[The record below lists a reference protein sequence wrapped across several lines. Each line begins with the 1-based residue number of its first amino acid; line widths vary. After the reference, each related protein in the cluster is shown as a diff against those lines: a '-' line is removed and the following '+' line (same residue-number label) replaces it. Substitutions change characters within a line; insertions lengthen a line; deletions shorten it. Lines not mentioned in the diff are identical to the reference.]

1 MEWLLKPNEYIRGR
15 TWEMDIQIIGEGN
28 TAEVYSWKEGQILK
42 LFRKEFPL
50 GGIEKEFRVNK
61 EVERLGLS
69 IPKAEEMIEYNGRT
83 GIVYERV
90 NGESMLKLITIKP
103 WKARKFVKHLADL
116 QYEMHQCK
124 AEKLSS
130 YKEALEWSINH
141 TNALTDDVKRTIIH
155 ILEQLPEGGFLCH
168 GDFHPGNI
176 IKTKDDYV
184 ILDWMTAASG
194 VPSMD
199 VARTVLLIKDAA
211 LPGNI
216 PGIVKVMI
224 RSMRTRM
231 LKNYLKYYKKR
242 SGLTQE
248 EIDIWR
254 LPIIAARL
262 TEWIPDTE
270 QKALMKEIEETLL

>member
-1 MEWLLKPNEYIRGR
+1 
-15 TWEMDIQIIGEGN
+15 MDIQIIGEGN

-61 EVERLGLS
+61 EVERLGLP
-69 IPKAEEMIEYNGRT
+69 IPKAEEIIEYNGRT

-90 NGESMLKLITIKP
+90 IGESMLKLISIKP
-103 WKARKFVKHLADL
+103 WKAGKFVKHLANL

-124 AEKLSS
+124 AENLSS
-130 YKEALEWSINH
+130 YKDALKWNINH
-141 TNALTDDVKRTIIH
+141 TNALTDDVKQTILH
-155 ILEQLPEGGFLCH
+155 MLDQLPDGNFLCH

-176 IKTKDDYV
+176 ISTKDDYV
-184 ILDWMTAASG
+184 VLDWMTAASG

-216 PGIVKVMI
+216 PAIVKVI
-224 RSMRTRM
+224 IQGTRARM
-231 LKNYLKYYKKR
+231 LKNYLKHYKRR
-242 SGLTQE
+242 SGLTQK
-248 EIDIWR
+248 EIDSWR
-254 LPIIAARL
+254 LPMIAARL

-270 QKALMKEIEETLL
+270 QKALMKEIEEKLL

>member
-1 MEWLLKPNEYIRGR
+1 
-15 TWEMDIQIIGEGN
+15 MDIQLIGEGN

-42 LFRKEFPL
+42 LFRKEFPF

-61 EVERLGLS
+61 EVEKLGLP
-69 IPKAEEMIEYNGRT
+69 IPKAEEIVEYNGRT

-90 NGESMLKLITIKP
+90 IGESMLKLITTKP
-103 WKARKFVKHLADL
+103 WKARKLVEHLADL
-116 QYEMHQCK
+116 QYEMHQRK
-124 AEKLSS
+124 AVNMSS
-130 YKEALEWSINH
+130 YKEALEWNIKH
-141 TNALTDDVKRTIIH
+141 TNALTDELKRTILH
-155 ILEQLPEGGFLCH
+155 KLDQLPEGGFLCH

-176 IKTKDDYV
+176 IKTEENYIV
-184 ILDWMTAASG
+184 LDWMTAASG

-216 PGIVKVMI
+216 PVIVKVI
-224 RSMRTRM
+224 IGSMRTRM
-231 LKNYLKYYKKR
+231 KKNYLKYYKRR

-248 EIDIWR
+248 EIDCWR

-262 TEWIPDTE
+262 TEWIPESE
-270 QKALMKEIEETLL
+270 QKALMKEIEESLL